1 MSNNPIYSIVV
12 PVFNAEQSLNLLVD
26 KINKAFA
33 NNFEYEILLVDD
45 GSKDDSWKKIT
56 ELKSKFPEV
65 VKAFKLSRN
74 FGQHNATLCGI
85 LNSKGNWIVTLDD
98 DLQSAPEDILKLI
111 ASASK
116 DNADVIYG
124 IHAKSKH
131 GIFRTILSK
140 LYKLVSKLDE
150 KSNAEGSSFRL
161 INGSLMI
168 Y

>member
-26 KINKAFA
+26 KINKVFA

-85 LNSKGNWIVTLDD
+85 LNSKEIGW
-98 DLQSAPEDILKLI
+98 
-111 ASASK
+111 
-116 DNADVIYG
+116 
-124 IHAKSKH
+124 
-131 GIFRTILSK
+131 
-140 LYKLVSKLDE
+140 
-150 KSNAEGSSFRL
+150 
-161 INGSLMI
+161 
-168 Y
+168 